1 MNIPERVTLA
11 SLSAAMDGGFV
22 AISDVAAA
30 MARIGASN
38 DYRLIGGVAVLLHVQ
53 RLELDLPLRAT
64 GDADFGV
71 QLHLLDQP
79 SLVPAIEKLGY
90 EKVAGNRWQRRVDDR
105 RVAAVDLL
113 IPAYTSRA
121 RRNRRVGD
129 IVTTEVPG
137 LAVALRRP
145 GFRID
150 ADLRLTSGEIRNAT
164 LTLPDAYSLLVL
176 KARVRTVRDED
187 RDAQDLWRCLE
198 IAAADGV
205 SPDVTDNEDASDLRD
220 LLLRELGPGGSA
232 LPTITQGLREEPAA
246 RLRTRIR
253 ALLAEVLGI
262 EIE

>member
-1 MNIPERVTLA
+1 MNKQEAVTLA

-22 AISDVAAA
+22 AISDVATA
-30 MARIGASN
+30 MASIGASN

-71 QLHLLDQP
+71 PLHLLDQP
-79 SLVPAIEKLGY
+79 SLVPAIEALGY

-129 IVTTEVPG
+129 VVTTEVPG

-145 GFRID
+145 GFIID
-150 ADLRLTSGEIRNAT
+150 ADLQLTSGGVRHAK

-176 KARVRTVRDED
+176 KARVRTVRNEG

-205 SPDVTDNEDASDLRD
+205 SPDAIDGDDATELRD
-220 LLLRELGPGGSA
+220 LLRRELGPGGSA
-232 LPTITQGLREEPAA
+232 LPAITQGLQEEPAA

-262 EIE
+262 EFE